1 MGRIRQAAALHQRHC
16 FRLYVTESPG
26 GIIISKNTM
35 NKNQYVLTT
44 RFVIY
49 DNSEIIRIIHEENG
63 DWQFLGC
70 EDNLKESDA
79 VVVSLGEMMDFDN
92 SLSVVDSLPVGKQAL
107 RTNKQSPWY
116 IYDIEEY
123 ND

>member
-1 MGRIRQAAALHQRHC
+1 
-16 FRLYVTESPG
+16 
-26 GIIISKNTM
+26 M

-49 DNSEIIRIIHEENG
+49 DNSEIIRITHEENG

-92 SLSVVDSLPVGKQAL
+92 SLSVVDIL
-107 RTNKQSPWY
+107 RKIGFILTSMTLKKTIGMNAIVESKISANSGEMVLQNYS
-116 IYDIEEY
+116 
-123 ND
+123 

>member
-1 MGRIRQAAALHQRHC
+1 MELSDNERSTIVRMEMDKAH
-16 FRLYVTESPG
+16 
-26 GIIISKNTM
+26 NTM

-79 VVVSLGEMMDFDN
+79 VVVSLGEMTDFDN

>member
-1 MGRIRQAAALHQRHC
+1 
-16 FRLYVTESPG
+16 
-26 GIIISKNTM
+26 M

>member
-1 MGRIRQAAALHQRHC
+1 MNPLAVFYTPDDLKQFKLI
-16 FRLYVTESPG
+16 S
-26 GIIISKNTM
+26 SKNTM

-49 DNSEIIRIIHEENG
+49 DNSEIIRITHEENG

-116 IYDIEEY
+116 IYDIEE
-123 ND
+123 